1 MVERILILLAAAGG
15 IALLVAAGR
24 TFVAARRRRALAA
37 VPFVPDERTGEAGG
51 AARGVAESA
60 GAQHPQ
66 AALPVG
72 PVRVLAFSTPQC
84 QQCRLL
90 QKPALAEVV
99 AQAEQVEILSIDALE
114 KPELAERYGI
124 LTVPSTVVLAPN
136 GRASAV
142 NYGFAP
148 SKLLLAQIADA
159 SAALAL

>member
-1 MVERILILLAAAGG
+1 MVERILILAIVAGG
-15 IALLVAAGR
+15 VALLVMAGR
-24 TFVAARRRRALAA
+24 AFVSARRRRALAA
-37 VPFVPDERTGEAGG
+37 APFAS
-51 AARGVAESA
+51 AESA
-60 GAQHPQ
+60 GEA
-66 AALPVG
+66 G

-90 QKPALAEVV
+90 QKPALAEVA
-99 AQAEQVEILSIDALE
+99 AQTQRVEILSIDALE

-148 SKLLLAQIADA
+148 ARLLLEQIEGA
-159 SAALAL
+159 SLVLAR

>member
-1 MVERILILLAAAGG
+1 MIDRILMLLAVAGGVWFLLAA
-15 IALLVAAGR
+15 GR
-24 TFVAARRRRALAA
+24 AFVAARRRRALAA
-37 VPFVPDERTGEAGG
+37 APFTLAGSAGEA
-51 AARGVAESA
+51 
-60 GAQHPQ
+60 
-66 AALPVG
+66 G

-90 QKPALAEVV
+90 QKPALEEVAV
-99 AQAEQVEILSIDALE
+99 QTEQVEILSIDALE
-114 KPELAERYGI
+114 QPELAERYGI

>member
-1 MVERILILLAAAGG
+1 MVERTLILFAVAGG
-15 IALLVAAGR
+15 IALLIVAGR
-24 TFVAARRRRALAA
+24 AFVAARQRRALAA
-37 VPFVPDERTGEAGG
+37 APFTPGGGETGR

-84 QQCRLL
+84 QQCHLL
-90 QKPALAEVV
+90 QKPALAEVA
-99 AQAEQVEILSIDALE
+99 AQTEQVEILSIDALE
-114 KPELAERYGI
+114 QPELAERYGI

-148 SKLLLAQIADA
+148 ARVLLEQIAGA
-159 SAALAL
+159 SIAIAR